1 MNKFPI
7 SKDMN
12 YEKHKNH
19 MQDMMVDQLMP
30 DEEADNLNNMDDYM
44 MSSLQKH
51 ELSPTLHHNEN
62 EDYDD
67 GMGVGSDSLSLE
79 DSSLLGNPIG
89 AAIQE

>member
-1 MNKFPI
+1 
-7 SKDMN
+7 MN

-30 DEEADNLNNMDDYM
+30 NEEADNLNNMDDYM

-51 ELSPTLHHNEN
+51 ELSPMLHHNEN
-62 EDYDD
+62 EDYDDD

-79 DSSLLGNPIG
+79 DSSFIGNPIG